1 MEAGREPAGAAA
13 ATSRPGEGEARL
25 RRAHAGLQKAAGLRA
40 RPAAVSESAAIFDK
54 DPTQVAREAL
64 ADCERGLQLLPGCAD
79 AWFLKGE
86 LLSALERYR
95 EAAQA
100 YGEGLK
106 RVQGGVVPADLALK
120 LAHLQEMNFRG
131 SACQGELSRG
141 GSPTAS
147 PPAPSDGGELGAGLD
162 LAPPGGAPAG
172 GAPGVATP
180 PGGAAGG
187 LGGAGGGAHGGGY
200 VSRRSERRLGAS
212 VGEEFECSLCLRLL
226 YEPVTTGCGHTFCK
240 PCLGRVADHSSRC
253 PYCRTV
259 LYYFAGEM
267 ATNQT
272 LNNILL
278 KHFPE
283 ECRAR
288 AAEEST
294 APQTAPGS
302 TPGQRRVLPLFVMT
316 SVFPGQRQALNIFEP
331 RYRLLVRRVM
341 MGSRRLGMIP
351 HGGSDGV
358 PLRLG
363 TEVEI
368 VECEAQ
374 PDGRF
379 HIEVVGLQRFM
390 VEEDWEQDGYRVA
403 SVSCVEDEPP
413 EDTNVTAALV
423 QGTER
428 LVQEIVDNLSRE
440 GVLRSGQASDYLYM
454 AGKKPAPTEAEK
466 FSFWAASLAPLQLN
480 EVKACL
486 RTRVTGTRLQIVIGS
501 LKKGL
506 NPAAG
511 GCAVF

>member
-1 MEAGREPAGAAA
+1 MEAGREPAAAA
-13 ATSRPGEGEARL
+13 ASRPGEGEARL
-25 RRAHAGLQKAAGLRA
+25 RRAHAGLQKAADLRA
-40 RPAAVSESAAIFDK
+40 RPAAVSEHAAIFDK

-79 AWFLKGE
+79 AWFLKGD

-95 EAAQA
+95 EGAQA

-120 LAHLQEMNFRG
+120 LAHLQEMNFGG
-131 SACQGELSRG
+131 SASQGELSKG
-141 GSPTAS
+141 GSPTSS
-147 PPAPSDGGELGAGLD
+147 PPVPTGGEELGVGMELG
-162 LAPPGGAPAG
+162 PGGAQE

-180 PGGAAGG
+180 PGVTAGLREG
-187 LGGAGGGAHGGGY
+187 LERSGGGY
-200 VSRRSERRLGAS
+200 VTRRSERRLRAS

-267 ATNQT
+267 AINQT
-272 LNNILL
+272 LNNVLL

-294 APQTAPGS
+294 VPQTAPDS
-302 TPGQRRVLPLFVMT
+302 TGQRRVLPLFVMT
-316 SVFPGQRQALNIFEP
+316 SVFPGQRQSLNIFEP

-379 HIEVVGLQRFM
+379 HIEVVGLQRFT

-403 SVSCVEDEPP
+403 SVSYVRDEPP
-413 EDTNVTAALV
+413 EDCNVTSALV
-423 QGTER
+423 EGTER
-428 LVQEIVDNLSRE
+428 LVQQIVDNLSRD
-440 GVLRSGQASDYLYM
+440 GVLCSGRAMDYLYL
-454 AGKKPAPTEAEK
+454 AGEKPARSEAEK
-466 FSFWAASLAPLQLN
+466 FSFWAASLAPLQVT

-486 RTRVTGTRLQIVIGS
+486 RTRVTGTRLQIVIDS

-511 GCAVF
+511 GCTVL